1 MQRINQRK
9 GQCRFMYEVD
19 REQEILKYLPL
30 VERVANRISIK
41 NTEYEYDDLYNIGVI
56 GLIDAMQKFDSS
68 KKVPFENYAAIR
80 IRGAIIDEVRR
91 HSKISRYKMG
101 NVNSFYQAKQE
112 LEQEM
117 KREVTDKEIMK
128 KMGITSSQLG
138 DIYDSIQYLSSV
150 SLEST
155 LYSNNDE
162 TVMVQDTLRDSKAPS
177 GEKELMKQE
186 RRKELVEAIKRLSER
201 EQLVL
206 RQEAISANIANVNT
220 NGYQEKKLF
229 QSTLKNVQL
238 HNFMGGLKN
247 EQRVD
252 VGNFT
257 FGNQIDGSYLNTQSG
272 SMHETDLK
280 TDFAINGAGYF
291 TVRMNNGQI
300 GYTRNGNFTENR
312 QGQLV
317 TQEGYAVLG
326 ANGQAIQA
334 NEANPNFMIVSFNNA
349 SALQNQGNT
358 IYTSN
363 TAGTQIRSEVVQGML
378 EGSNTDTA
386 QNMVDLIQTSREF
399 EANQKVLSTANQ
411 TLSKA
416 VNELGKI

>member
-1 MQRINQRK
+1 MIR
-9 GQCRFMYEVD
+9 
-19 REQEILKYLPL
+19 
-30 VERVANRISIK
+30 SI
-41 NTEYEYDDLYNIGVI
+41 
-56 GLIDAMQKFDSS
+56 
-68 KKVPFENYAAIR
+68 
-80 IRGAIIDEVRR
+80 
-91 HSKISRYKMG
+91 
-101 NVNSFYQAKQE
+101 
-112 LEQEM
+112 
-117 KREVTDKEIMK
+117 
-128 KMGITSSQLG
+128 
-138 DIYDSIQYLSSV
+138 
-150 SLEST
+150 
-155 LYSNNDE
+155 
-162 TVMVQDTLRDSKAPS
+162 DTLKSNF
-177 GEKELMKQE
+177 E
-186 RRKELVEAIKRLSER
+186 
-201 EQLVL
+201 VL
-206 RQEAISANIANVNT
+206 QKRQEAISANIANVNT

-247 EQRVD
+247 EQRVN
-252 VGNFT
+252 VGNFM
-257 FGNQIDGSYLNTQSG
+257 FGNQIDGSYLNTQFG
-272 SMHETDLK
+272 AMHETDLK

-334 NEANPNFMIVSFNNA
+334 NEDNPNFMIVSFNNA

>member
-91 HSKISRYKMG
+91 HSKISHYKMG
-101 NVNSFYQAKQE
+101 KVNSFYQAKQE

-206 RQEAISANIANVNT
+206 SLYYEEDAALKEIAAILDVSIARVSQIHGRAIAKIR
-220 NGYQEKKLF
+220 GYIE
-229 QSTLKNVQL
+229 
-238 HNFMGGLKN
+238 
-247 EQRVD
+247 
-252 VGNFT
+252 
-257 FGNQIDGSYLNTQSG
+257 
-272 SMHETDLK
+272 
-280 TDFAINGAGYF
+280 
-291 TVRMNNGQI
+291 
-300 GYTRNGNFTENR
+300 
-312 QGQLV
+312 
-317 TQEGYAVLG
+317 
-326 ANGQAIQA
+326 
-334 NEANPNFMIVSFNNA
+334 
-349 SALQNQGNT
+349 
-358 IYTSN
+358 
-363 TAGTQIRSEVVQGML
+363 
-378 EGSNTDTA
+378 
-386 QNMVDLIQTSREF
+386 
-399 EANQKVLSTANQ
+399 EANQ
-411 TLSKA
+411 
-416 VNELGKI
+416 E